1 MDQARNT
8 IVDESDDAIATK
20 SQNHSTI
27 SGIASTTCAKS
38 AEIDSSTSSTS
49 STSSA
54 SSASS
59 ASASTSSTVSK
70 KLRKGKWTV
79 SE

>member
-49 STSSA
+49 SASTST
-54 SSASS
+54 
-59 ASASTSSTVSK
+59 STSSTVSK

>member
-8 IVDESDDAIATK
+8 IVDDSDNDTATK

-27 SGIASTTCAKS
+27 SGIASATCTKS
-38 AEIDSSTSSTS
+38 AEIDSTGSSTS
-49 STSSA
+49 SCTA
-54 SSASS
+54 
-59 ASASTSSTVSK
+59 SK

>member
-8 IVDESDDAIATK
+8 IVDESDNATATK

-27 SGIASTTCAKS
+27 SGIASATCTKS
-38 AEIDSSTSSTS
+38 AEFDSTSCSTSSC
-49 STSSA
+49 
-54 SSASS
+54 
-59 ASASTSSTVSK
+59 TVSK